1 MLRDALRLVGPPG
14 TNKVMAGELSR
25 LVKRGLPGY
34 RLVEPKKAGTG
45 ALVYPFELAVAHLAL
60 WYARTPSRVLWDLY
74 ESEAARLEPLHDE
87 ITEDAAGDPRLWCW
101 DGARFSIRARNLGG
115 FAAGELQ
122 VVGAVK
128 NALIAGAAA
137 RGMRISVDPDR
148 PDILVALRMHDRT
161 LTVSIDLAGQAMH
174 LRGYRRAA
182 GAAPLRE
189 NLAAALVMLSR
200 FDARKEILVDPM
212 AGSGTIAIEAVLMG
226 RAEPLWRGGEP
237 LAHRQPAF
245 AGWPRRDDP
254 LFADTEPLVIA
265 NEIDTPTVAAARENI
280 AAAGVSEHVVSL
292 HGDFRQLAAARI
304 FKLARERGRE
314 GQGGVILANPPYGA
328 RLEKT
333 GDVVSLYRELGVWC
347 RQFPG
352 WRAAFLVA
360 HPGFEGAFGGRPR
373 IVKPLANASQ
383 PARFYLYDI
392 GPGGAL

>member
-25 LVKRGLPGY
+25 LVRRGLPGY
-34 RLVEPKKAGTG
+34 RLPEPAKAGPG
-45 ALVYPFELAVAHLAL
+45 ALVYPFELAVAHLAV

-87 ITEDAAGDPRLWCW
+87 IAGDAAADRRAWCW
-101 DGARFSIRARNLGG
+101 DGATLSIRARNLGG

-128 NALIAGAAA
+128 NALVAGAAA
-137 RGMRISVDPDR
+137 RSMRLSVDPDR

-161 LTVSIDLAGQAMH
+161 LTVSVDLAGQAMH
-174 LRGYRRAA
+174 QRGYRREG

-189 NLAAALVMLSR
+189 NLAAALVMLAR
-200 FDARKEILVDPM
+200 FDARREILVDPM
-212 AGSGTIAIEAVLMG
+212 AGSGTIAIEAALMG
-226 RAEPLWRGGEP
+226 RGEPLWRVP
-237 LAHRQPAF
+237 PACHRLPAF
-245 AGWPRRDDP
+245 AGWPVRDEA
-254 LFADTEPLVIA
+254 LFADTDPLVIA
-265 NEIDTPTVAAARENI
+265 NEIDTRVVAAARSNL
-280 AAAGVSEHVVSL
+280 AAAGMSERVVSL
-292 HGDFRQLAAARI
+292 HGDFRQLTAERIARI
-304 FKLARERGRE
+304 ARERGRS
-314 GQGGVILANPPYGA
+314 GQGGVILSNPPYGA
-328 RLEKT
+328 RLEKA
-333 GDVVSLYRELGVWC
+333 GDVVALYRDLGAWC

-360 HPGFEGAFGGRPR
+360 NRDFDRAFGGRPR

-392 GPGGAL
+392 GADGAL

>member
-34 RLVEPKKAGTG
+34 RLAEPKKAGPG
-45 ALVYPFELAVAHLAL
+45 ALVYPFELAVAELAL

-74 ESEAARLEPLHDE
+74 ESEAARLEPLHDQ
-87 ITEDAAGDPRLWCW
+87 IAQDAAGDSRGWCW
-101 DGARFSIRARNLGG
+101 DRATFSIRARNLGG

-137 RGMRISVDPDR
+137 RGIRLSVDPDR
-148 PDILVALRMHDRT
+148 PDILIALRMHDRT
-161 LTVSIDLAGQAMH
+161 LAVSIDLAGQAMH
-174 LRGYRRAA
+174 LRGYRREA

-189 NLAAALVMLSR
+189 NLAAALVMLAR
-200 FDARKEILVDPM
+200 FDARREILLDPV
-212 AGSGTIAIEAVLMG
+212 AGSGTIAIEAALMG
-226 RAEPLWRGGEP
+226 RGEPLWRGAEP
-237 LAHRQPAF
+237 PAHRLPAF
-245 AGWPRRDDP
+245 AGWPRRDEP

-265 NEIDTPTVAAARENI
+265 NEIETRTVAAARANI
-280 AAAGVSEHVVSL
+280 AAAGMSERVVSL
-292 HGDFRQLAAARI
+292 HGDFRQLTAERVHRI
-304 FKLARERGRE
+304 ARERGRE
-314 GQGGVILANPPYGA
+314 GQGGVILGNPPYGA
-328 RLEKT
+328 RLEKAS
-333 GDVVSLYRELGVWC
+333 DVVSLYRDLGAWC

-360 HPGFEGAFGGRPR
+360 HRDFEHAFGGRPR

-392 GPGGAL
+392 EPAGAL

>member
-34 RLVEPKKAGTG
+34 RLPEPQKAGPG

-87 ITEDAAGDPRLWCW
+87 IARDAAADPRGWCW
-101 DGARFSIRARNLGG
+101 DRATFSIRARNLGG

-137 RGMRISVDPDR
+137 RGIRLSVDPDR

-161 LTVSIDLAGQAMH
+161 LAVSVDLAGQAMH
-174 LRGYRRAA
+174 LRGYRREA

-189 NLAAALVMLSR
+189 NLAAALVMLAR
-200 FDARKEILVDPM
+200 FDARREILVDPL
-212 AGSGTIAIEAVLMG
+212 AGSGTIAIEAALMG
-226 RAEPLWRGGEP
+226 RGEPLWRGAEP
-237 LAHRQPAF
+237 LAHRLPAF
-245 AGWPRRDDP
+245 AGWPRRDEA
-254 LFADTEPLVIA
+254 LFADTLPLVIA
-265 NEIDTPTVAAARENI
+265 NEIETRTVAAARANI
-280 AAAGVSEHVVSL
+280 AAAGMSERVVSL
-292 HGDFRQLAAARI
+292 HGDFRQLTAERI
-304 FKLARERGRE
+304 HQIARERGRE
-314 GQGGVILANPPYGA
+314 GQGGVILGNPPYGA
-328 RLEKT
+328 RLEKAS
-333 GDVVSLYRELGVWC
+333 DVVSLYRELGAWC

-360 HPGFEGAFGGRPR
+360 HRDFEQAFGGRPR
-373 IVKPLANASQ
+373 IVKPLANANQ

-392 GPGGAL
+392 GPAGAL